1 MFARLYRTFKL
12 LSKHHFIHRSNI
24 LWRLPRFK
32 AEYIKFIQS
41 GGAKIGFFCQ
51 VPLLII
57 NDIIITSL
65 PTEVIYMLVNFLIL
79 SDTLLGIFRFMT
91 TTKGIWIS
99 PMNSIIDD
107 VIYVFLSIKLYLDVG
122 RGENMYISRAT
133 LMPVSWAVWTYSRG
147 SVASGARS
155 PGRRKQKKARSK

>member
-1 MFARLYRTFKL
+1 MV
-12 LSKHHFIHRSNI
+12 
-24 LWRLPRFK
+24 P
-32 AEYIKFIQS
+32 
-41 GGAKIGFFCQ
+41 

-65 PTEVIYMLVNFLIL
+65 PTEVIYMLINFLIL
-79 SDTLLGIFRFMT
+79 SDTLLGIFRCMT

-99 PMNSIIDD
+99 PMNSTIDD

-133 LMPVSWAVWTYSRG
+133 LMPVS
-147 SVASGARS
+147 
-155 PGRRKQKKARSK
+155 

>member
-1 MFARLYRTFKL
+1 MV
-12 LSKHHFIHRSNI
+12 
-24 LWRLPRFK
+24 P
-32 AEYIKFIQS
+32 
-41 GGAKIGFFCQ
+41 

-99 PMNSIIDD
+99 PMNSTIDD

-122 RGENMYISRAT
+122 RGENMYISHAT
-133 LMPVSWAVWTYSRG
+133 LMPVS
-147 SVASGARS
+147 
-155 PGRRKQKKARSK
+155 